1 MKFNKDCVRD
11 ILLKCEVLLILND
24 DGEMNYVRSEELHA
38 NLPDYSLAE
47 IKYTVKKMKEAGL
60 LEVIVINDDISSL
73 VDFLIEDI
81 TINGHEFIENI
92 RNDNNWNKV
101 KGIAKNVGAASLE
114 VLSDISKQVISQAIL
129 HNVGM

>member
-11 ILLKCEVLLILND
+11 ILLKCEALLILND
-24 DGEMNYVRSEELHA
+24 DGEMNCVQSEELHN

-47 IKYTVKKMKEAGL
+47 IKYTVKKMKEADL
-60 LEVIVINDDISSL
+60 LEASLISYDNCE
-73 VDFLIEDI
+73 VAEFLISDI
-81 TINGHEFIENI
+81 TIYGHEFIENI

-114 VLSDISKQVISQAIL
+114 V
-129 HNVGM
+129 